1 VSACTSAPSSTTTT
15 ATASESGSS
24 SSATASS
31 SISDA
36 APSTGA
42 PPAGSCQGGDVA
54 AGSQKQTIVST
65 IEQEAANRGLT
76 SVLYQ
81 VTKGGQLIASGAI
94 GDNVTGVPVDQS
106 VHFRNGNVVFA
117 YLGQLLLLMADAGQV
132 SLDDPVNKWL
142 PDLQLPNADTV
153 TLGMLARNTS
163 GYPDY
168 VAAADFVNAYEADP
182 FKDYTPQD
190 RLTYAFATPP
200 LYPPGTAWSY
210 AHTNYLILGQALEA
224 AGHRPLGDL
233 LTDEV
238 ITPLGL
244 TDTRPV
250 LTPELPVPVLH
261 TFSTERGKLEETTF
275 WNPSWQTPPGAV
287 LATTIC
293 DMVASARAIGTGEIL
308 APAAFAAFI
317 ADDPVQHQP
326 PPAGCPQGV
335 CHQFPATMHFGLGVQ
350 VLNGWITS
358 TPLFAGQGS
367 LTAYLPD
374 QDLAVAIITVA
385 GQTSQ
390 VNAND
395 AQAIWK
401 TLTTQLTPDHV
412 PPN

>member
-1 VSACTSAPSSTTTT
+1 VAPVTN
-15 ATASESGSS
+15 
-24 SSATASS
+24 
-31 SISDA
+31 
-36 APSTGA
+36 
-42 PPAGSCQGGDVA
+42 SCQGGDVA
-54 AGSQKQTIVST
+54 IDAQGQAIVST
-65 IEQEAANRGLT
+65 IKQEAGNRGLT

-117 YLGQLLLLMADAGQV
+117 YLGQLLLLMTDTGQV
-132 SLDDPVNKWL
+132 SLDDPVSKWL

-168 VAAADFVNAYEADP
+168 VAAPAFVDAFESDP
-182 FKDYTPQD
+182 FKEYTPQD
-190 RLTYAFATPP
+190 RLAYAFATPP

-224 AGHRPLGDL
+224 AGHLPLGDL
-233 LTDEV
+233 LTDQV
-238 ITPLGL
+238 ITPMGL

-250 LTPELPVPVLH
+250 LTPDLPAPVLH

-293 DMVASARAIGTGEIL
+293 DMVASARATGTGEIL
-308 APAAFAAFI
+308 TPDGFTAFT

-335 CHQFPATMHFGLGVQ
+335 CHQFPDTMHFGLGVQ

-374 QDLAVAIITVA
+374 QDLAIAIITVA
-385 GQTSQ
+385 SASSK
-390 VNAND
+390 VNTND
-395 AQAIWK
+395 AQAIFK